1 MIRLQE
7 KDDNIDSVDE
17 LGASAE
23 GESIAPDA
31 PDLSEDNDACDL
43 DIDSTPEAPP
53 STQITIET
61 FSTEVFKTLL
71 NKNVPPLPL
80 NYQTYFE
87 ALLNTKGI
95 DFQKKIHDIMESDN
109 QGNDE
114 RNITFEKNIHAAF
127 ANTRDIMK
135 CTSSIYKNLVIMND
149 IDKRWSA
156 DLERNIANSANYK
169 LESQNIQRQVDS
181 QINQLKIL
189 YQKCNKILENIN
201 TNTMYDSKF
210 NTYNKRYFIYLVQ
223 NEQKMIEKFA
233 HTSTIIMMSLPL
245 SVTRYLQND
254 QTTALIVM
262 KTVAKLLLKT
272 SRRSD
277 IIGYVGNGIFGM
289 LLKHSD
295 LFSTQKA
302 SERVIDLMKNTNVF
316 LDKREIHLD
325 LNIGI
330 SKLCQERGAEDSL
343 NCAINALR
351 NAQKSNVE
359 YMIYKDD
366 KE

>member
-1 MIRLQE
+1 MIRLQKNE
-7 KDDNIDSVDE
+7 SDIDEILQGDAMPSD
-17 LGASAE
+17 S
-23 GESIAPDA
+23 GESIGE
-31 PDLSEDNDACDL
+31 S
-43 DIDSTPEAPP
+43 PP
-53 STQITIET
+53 ADTQSQSVSIEN
-61 FSTEVFKTLL
+61 FSTEVFRTLL
-71 NKNVPPLPL
+71 AKQVAPLPL

-87 ALLNTKGI
+87 TLLNTKDI
-95 DFQKKIHDIMESDN
+95 EFQKKIHELMESADDHSD
-109 QGNDE
+109 DE
-114 RNITFEKNIHAAF
+114 RNITFEKSIHSAF

-135 CTSSIYKNLVIMND
+135 STSAIYKNLVIMND
-149 IDKRWSA
+149 IEKKWS
-156 DLERNIANSANYK
+156 LE
-169 LESQNIQRQVDS
+169 LEGENPNTSKYIQDTKNIQHQIDS
-181 QINQLKIL
+181 QINQLKVL
-189 YQKCNKILENIN
+189 YQKSCKILENIN

-210 NTYNKRYFIYLVQ
+210 NTYNKRYYIYLVQ
-223 NEQKMIEKFA
+223 NEQKMVEKFA

-245 SVTRYLQND
+245 GVTRYLQND

-302 SERVIDLMKNTNVF
+302 SERLIDLMKNTNVF

-330 SKLCQERGAEDSL
+330 SKLKPERGAEDSL

-351 NAQKSNVE
+351 NAQKSNVP
-359 YMIYKDD
+359 YMIYADD

>member
-1 MIRLQE
+1 MIRLQTNE
-7 KDDNIDSVDE
+7 SEIDNI
-17 LGASAE
+17 LQG
-23 GESIAPDA
+23 DA
-31 PDLSEDNDACDL
+31 PSADSSSESGKSPP
-43 DIDSTPEAPP
+43 IEAPEQAI
-53 STQITIET
+53 SIEN

-71 NKNVPPLPL
+71 NKQVAPLPL

-87 ALLNTKGI
+87 TLLNTKDI
-95 DFQKKIHDIMESDN
+95 EFQKKIHELMEAADDHSD
-109 QGNDE
+109 DE
-114 RNITFEKNIHAAF
+114 RNITFEKSIHSAF

-135 CTSSIYKNLVIMND
+135 CTSSIYKNLMIMND
-149 IDKRWSA
+149 IEKRWSA
-156 DLERNIANSANYK
+156 DLESDNPNPAK
-169 LESQNIQRQVDS
+169 FMQESKNIQHQIDN

-210 NTYNKRYFIYLVQ
+210 NTYNKRYYIYLVQ
-223 NEQKMIEKFA
+223 NEQKMVEKFA

-245 SVTRYLQND
+245 GVTRYLQND

-277 IIGYVGNGIFGM
+277 VIGYVGNGIFGM

-302 SERVIDLMKNTNVF
+302 SERLIDLMKNTNVF

-330 SKLCQERGAEDSL
+330 SKLKPERNAEDSL

-351 NAQKSNVE
+351 TAQKSNAP